1 MISTLI
7 PDIYATIQRKDGWF
21 TDELAESFSKDVAA
35 RLQVQLG
42 EKKEP
47 RLRLS
52 QMGPRCPC
60 ALWYSI
66 HHPELAEPLP
76 PWAEIKYSYGHILE
90 AFLIMLARAS
100 GHQVEGEQDE
110 LTVDGVTGHRDCIID
125 GNIVD
130 VKSSSSMGFIKF
142 KDGSIRNSD
151 HFGYLDQLDGYLT
164 GSLDDPRVTNKSSAF
179 LFAVDKQLGHLAL
192 HEHTLREQHIRERIR
207 DSKEIVGK
215 GKPPDCTCGLVPDG
229 KSGNLKL
236 DTKASYSAWK
246 HCCFPNLRT
255 FLYASGPVYLARV
268 VRKPDVIEI
277 DKFGKV
283 VYN

>member
-7 PDIYATIQRKDGWF
+7 PDIYATIQKKDGWF
-21 TDELAESFSKDVAA
+21 TDELADSFSRDVAA
-35 RLQVQLG
+35 RLQTQLG

-110 LTVDGVTGHRDCIID
+110 LCVDGVTGHRDCIID

-164 GSLDDPRVTNKSSAF
+164 GSLDDSRVTNKSSAF

-192 HEHTLREQHIRERIR
+192 HEHPLREDSIRTRIR
-207 DSKEIVGK
+207 DSKAIVAEAS
-215 GKPPDCTCGLVPDG
+215 PPPCTCGTVPEG
-229 KSGNLKL
+229 KSGNIRL
-236 DTKASYSAWK
+236 DTKASYSAYK
-246 HCCFPNLRT
+246 YCCKPNLRT
-255 FLYASGPVYLARV
+255 FLYASGPIYLTKV